1 MTLGARLVNDEAP
14 ECRKQVA
21 NCVTALLTLLE
32 PKDRDSLFD
41 VGVLWLKDKKISH
54 RRLAAQLLGFFVS
67 VEKTAFEGRLPKLL
81 PLILKQFALNDEE
94 KDEESER
101 VKDHLFFQLLQML
114 LKICTHCTSF
124 FKIKEVDALNRQV
137 QALLSYPHEW
147 VRLAAA
153 QYLGFVFAATD
164 VDALGVALTNSKSNT
179 STDYLFNDPIREVK
193 SLTLDLCDQLQPG
206 VIKSDLA
213 EQVIKNLVFVARV
226 LEKVPDDATVSLLW
240 LTKRMR
246 KIVNSEVVET
256 PSSTVLRTEVFKW
269 IAAVSTVLELDS
281 LSRILNHLLAPL
293 VREMITTEESNA
305 PLRQLSKEVA
315 HLLKN
320 KVGVE
325 TYTKLLS
332 GLQQALSTKRAERK
346 RTRTQL
352 AVTDPEAFA
361 KKKIKHHEKKKE
373 AKKRK
378 LATIKGKK
386 SFKRRKMVD
395 LDPESEVM

>member
-164 VDALGVALTNSKSNT
+164 VDALGVALTYYNPA
-179 STDYLFNDPIREVK
+179 LLR
-193 SLTLDLCDQLQPG
+193 
-206 VIKSDLA
+206 
-213 EQVIKNLVFVARV
+213 
-226 LEKVPDDATVSLLW
+226 AT
-240 LTKRMR
+240 
-246 KIVNSEVVET
+246 
-256 PSSTVLRTEVFKW
+256 
-269 IAAVSTVLELDS
+269 
-281 LSRILNHLLAPL
+281 
-293 VREMITTEESNA
+293 
-305 PLRQLSKEVA
+305 
-315 HLLKN
+315 
-320 KVGVE
+320 
-325 TYTKLLS
+325 
-332 GLQQALSTKRAERK
+332 
-346 RTRTQL
+346 
-352 AVTDPEAFA
+352 
-361 KKKIKHHEKKKE
+361 
-373 AKKRK
+373 
-378 LATIKGKK
+378 
-386 SFKRRKMVD
+386 
-395 LDPESEVM
+395 